1 MDQNSFSGQNNLN
14 LDLGMRIDFDTST
27 LEQGIGQAVSLLNRL
42 AAATD
47 KAAKSQAQ
55 LDKELSDKTA
65 AENAKLMTKTVSTGM
80 ETLSSLTGGATDAI
94 GNIIVMLFSLREAM
108 LAGASAGAIFNAA
121 VSGIIGIGVSLVT
134 GLINTIQEAQREQQQ
149 AFKMR
154 STI

>member
-108 LAGASAGAIFNAA
+108 LAGASAGACLLYTSRDRTVRAVTPVLSLFGGTDHWEAA
-121 VSGIIGIGVSLVT
+121 L
-134 GLINTIQEAQREQQQ
+134 
-149 AFKMR
+149 
-154 STI
+154 